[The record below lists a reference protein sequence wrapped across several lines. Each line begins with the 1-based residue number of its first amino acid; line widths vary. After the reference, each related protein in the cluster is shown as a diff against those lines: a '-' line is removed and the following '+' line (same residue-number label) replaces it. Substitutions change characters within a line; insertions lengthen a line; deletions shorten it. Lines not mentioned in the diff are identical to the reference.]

1 MFTLQINPEEPKN
14 IAMVATLRF
23 RGSNCL
29 RQRIILSLLT
39 GKSIIIEEIRPDG
52 AGVLDYEVNLLEL
65 VQKLTN
71 GTKVQIQASRIQFN
85 PGSLIGGEFTHNC
98 HVQRSIS
105 YYLEVL
111 LSVAPFCKKPLQA
124 TLNGVTNDQVD
135 PNVDALKASA
145 LPLMKKFIG
154 DVEGTKLDIKV
165 DARGFKPEGG
175 GRVIFTCPI
184 IRQLSPVQIL
194 DDGKVKRV
202 RGVAVAARVSPQT
215 ANRMIETS
223 KGLLLQFLPDVYIY
237 SDHHKGKSSGLS
249 PGFSISLSAETTEGC
264 IYTASAVSNSKGSG
278 DGPSIPEDVA
288 KEATYMLYGEI
299 QRGGCVDA
307 ICQSLV
313 MTLMAF
319 NQKDVSKVKLG
330 SLTTYTI
337 HFLRHLKE
345 FCGLT
350 FQLDSS
356 AEPYV
361 IATCQGIGYKNLS
374 RSTR

>member
-1 MFTLQINPEEPKN
+1 
-14 IAMVATLRF
+14 MVATLKF

-39 GKSIIIEEIRPDG
+39 GKSLIIEDIRPDEDG
-52 AGVLDYEVNLLEL
+52 MNDYEINLLEL
-65 VQKLTN
+65 VQKITN
-71 GTKVQIQASRIQFN
+71 GTRIQIRGTRLQFN

-105 YYLEVL
+105 YYLELL
-111 LSVAPFCKKPLQA
+111 LSVAAFCKKPLQA
-124 TLNGVTNDQVD
+124 TLNGVTNDQID

-145 LPLMKKFIG
+145 LPLIKRFIG

-165 DARGFKPEGG
+165 NARGFKPEGG
-175 GRVIFTCPI
+175 GQILFSCPI
-184 IRQLSPVQIL
+184 VRQLQPVRL
-194 DDGKVKRV
+194 EDDGKVKRV

-237 SDHHKGKSSGLS
+237 SDHNKGKQSGLS
-249 PGFSISLSAETTEGC
+249 PGFSITLVAETTEGC
-264 IYTASAVSNSKGSG
+264 TYTSSAVSNAKGSG
-278 DGPSIPEDVA
+278 DGPSVPEDVA
-288 KEATYMLYGEI
+288 KEATYMLYEEI
-299 QRGGCVDA
+299 QRGGCVDST
-307 ICQSLV
+307 CQSLV
-313 MTLMAF
+313 LTLMAF

-330 SLTTYTI
+330 ELTTYTI

-356 AEPYV
+356 AHPYV
-361 IATCQGIGYKNLS
+361 IATCQGIGFKNLS
-374 RSTR
+374 RPTR

>member
-1 MFTLQINPEEPKN
+1 
-14 IAMVATLRF
+14 MVAPLRF
-23 RGSNCL
+23 KGSNCF
-29 RQRIILSLLT
+29 RQRLILSLLT
-39 GKSIIIEEIRPDG
+39 GKSIIIDEIRPDG
-52 AGVLDYEVNLLEL
+52 NGVQDYEESLLGL
-65 VQKLTN
+65 IQKLTN

-85 PGSLIGGEFTHNC
+85 PGSLIGGEVTHNC

-105 YYLEVL
+105 YYMEVL
-111 LSVAPFCKKPLQA
+111 LSIAPFCKNNLQV
-124 TLNGVTNDQVD
+124 TLNGVTNDQID
-135 PNVDALKASA
+135 PNVDALKVSVIPI
-145 LPLMKKFIG
+145 LKKFIG
-154 DVEGTKLDIKV
+154 DIEGTKLDIKIN
-165 DARGFKPEGG
+165 ARGFKPEGG
-175 GRVIFTCPI
+175 GQIVFTCPI
-184 IRQLSPVQIL
+184 VRQLHPVQML

-215 ANRMIETS
+215 ANRMIEIS

-249 PGFSISLSAETTEGC
+249 PGFSLSLSAETTEGY
-264 IYTASAVSNSKGSG
+264 IYTSSAVSNSKGSG

-288 KEATYMLYGEI
+288 KEATYQLYGEI
-299 QRGGCVDA
+299 QRGGCVDS
-307 ICQSLV
+307 ICQSIVL
-313 MTLMAF
+313 TLMAF

-330 SLTTYTI
+330 PLTIYTI

-356 AEPYV
+356 VNPCV